1 MMDVWLHC
9 WVQAEVR
16 RQEEEQRLKEEKE
29 AEQRQLEE
37 KQQQEEAEAM
47 KEVSYVSFIIASYP
61 CPVDMRI
68 T

>member
-1 MMDVWLHC
+1 M
-9 WVQAEVR
+9 R

-47 KEVSYVSFIIASYP
+47 KEVSMSLLLE
-61 CPVDMRI
+61 PVILVQLTREKHSDPI
-68 T
+68 L